1 TAAEIRGGGG
11 AQPQPRC
18 RGEPGQ
24 RGVGDVRNA
33 GEHRGSISIADGH
46 GATDAHLYGD
56 PNDAAIPTLLRSRF
70 HGDKFDALNHL
81 LALISQGVDVAH
93 LSPQAV
99 KNVVAQS
106 LELKKLV
113 SSTALPAPLRREVLL
128 PRLDLI
134 AESYTRSSV
143 WPQQLWTGNAS
154 RITSMWAAIAS
165 KLFLEDSRTFD
176 E

>member
-1 TAAEIRGGGG
+1 METLRVVMGEKGADADTPRAIAVHPAGDEFVCATAKGCRIVISTSHQWGAEITKLNVPADWR
-11 AQPQPRC
+11 
-18 RGEPGQ
+18 EPGQ

-113 SSTALPAPLRREVLL
+113 SSTALPAPLRREV
-128 PRLDLI
+128 
-134 AESYTRSSV
+134 
-143 WPQQLWTGNAS
+143 
-154 RITSMWAAIAS
+154 
-165 KLFLEDSRTFD
+165 
-176 E
+176 